1 MTITNMTDEKALHLM
16 QRVSPNYLTI
26 FMDTLG
32 LPQEQRIRVV
42 TKHQAQQ
49 QPVNL
54 DADQAA
60 YHAKHGVTR
69 T

>member
-1 MTITNMTDEKALHLM
+1 MTTNMTDKEALHLM
-16 QRVSPNYLTI
+16 QRVEPDYLAI

-42 TKHQAQQ
+42 TKHQA
-49 QPVNL
+49 PVNL
-54 DADQAA
+54 DTDQLA